1 MEQNN
6 ENKTTLTLESKI
18 NTLPD
23 WNECKTRLIKW
34 VDELGEKSIS
44 EGFDGG
50 RTAPFAYQVLA
61 TLKHGSAGA
70 VRESWV
76 RYELGA
82 HKEGKEAS
90 IVEFLTNNL
99 VALTKEEQK
108 EREERA
114 KHEAALT
121 AEAQTYE
128 TMFAKFVK
136 RDPLTQDIEADT
148 DLLADD
154 KAEVRALLLKRAEE
168 REKALDA
175 EIAGQG

>member
-6 ENKTTLTLESKI
+6 DNETKNTLTLDSKI
-18 NTLPD
+18 KELPD
-23 WNECKTRLIKW
+23 WSECRTRLNKW
-34 VDELGEKSIS
+34 VDELGEKTIK

-76 RYELGA
+76 RYELNA
-82 HKEGKEAS
+82 HKDGKEAS
-90 IVEFLTNNL
+90 IVEFLENNL

-114 KHEAALT
+114 KHEAALL

-148 DLLADD
+148 DLQAEE
-154 KAEVRALLLKRAEE
+154 KAEVRALLLKRAEA
-168 REKALDA
+168 RETEQA
-175 EIAGQG
+175 

>member
-1 MEQNN
+1 MEQNKKT
-6 ENKTTLTLESKI
+6 ETTLTLDSKI
-18 NTLPD
+18 KDLPD
-23 WNECKTRLIKW
+23 WSECRTRLNKW
-34 VDELGEKSIS
+34 ADELGEKTIK

-76 RYELGA
+76 RYELNA
-82 HKEGKEAS
+82 HKEGHEAS

-114 KHEAALT
+114 KREAALE

-128 TMFAKFVK
+128 TMFTKFVK
-136 RDPLTQDIEADT
+136 RQPFVRDIENDT
-148 DLLADD
+148 DLQDPE
-154 KAEVRALLLKRAEE
+154 KAEVRALLLKRAEA
-168 REKALDA
+168 RETENA
-175 EIAGQG
+175 

>member
-6 ENKTTLTLESKI
+6 ENKTTLTLDSKI

-34 VDELGEKSIS
+34 VDELGNKSIS

-76 RYELGA
+76 RYELAA
-82 HKEGKEAS
+82 HKDGKDAS

-114 KHEAALT
+114 KHEAALM

-128 TMFAKFVK
+128 TMFTKFVK
-136 RDPLTQDIEADT
+136 RDPLTQDIESDT
-148 DLLADD
+148 DLQADD
-154 KAEVRALLLKRAEE
+154 KAEVRALLLKRAKE
-168 REKALDA
+168 RET
-175 EIAGQG
+175 AGQG